1 MSLVLLFF
9 IQIALFRDLCL
20 AKVAPLHSLW
30 VCIFCGTSWGRPKAP
45 KICQNSPN
53 FLWKI
58 VDISQKS
65 QNFNSFFQLSGQD
78 WRNFPLFPFFELAF
92 PWCSRARLIFFIV
105 VISVLFSVYQDKKD
119 KIFPLL
125 QFFELAFPCS
135 GASLIFNFVKISIF
149 FPVYPDKT
157 EEIFFFFPLLKLGF
171 SCSWARLTF
180 FLSKFGICFPF
191 IRTRLTKFSSFPLF
205 WVGFSTKWDKIE
217 FLFWLN
223 NFAFP
228 LSDLTAQYFLLFFPF
243 FELLSLCSGTRLTFF
258 FTEISILFPVYRDK
272 IDFLF
277 CQNF

>member
-92 PWCSRARLIFFIV
+92 PCSRARLIFFIV
-105 VISVLFSVYQDKKD
+105 EISVLFSVYQDKKD

-135 GASLIFNFVKISIF
+135 GASLIFNFIEISIF

-157 EEIFFFFPLLKLGF
+157 EEIFFFFPFLKLGF

-180 FLSKFGICFPF
+180 FFVKIWNLFSVYQDKADEVFLFSSFLSWLFHEVGQDWVSFLVKQFCFPF
-191 IRTRLTKFSSFPLF
+191 IGPDCPIFSSFFSFF
-205 WVGFSTKWDKIE
+205 WI
-217 FLFWLN
+217 
-223 NFAFP
+223 
-228 LSDLTAQYFLLFFPF
+228 
-243 FELLSLCSGTRLTFF
+243 TFF
-258 FTEISILFPVYRDK
+258 M
-272 IDFLF
+272 
-277 CQNF
+277 